1 MNRFIEF
8 CIYRFKPP
16 SPPTPVSPESP
27 ESPVS
32 PVPKKKCCAN
42 FCCNSFDDGNA
53 AEWVTVVHHQR
64 QHRFCTI
71 DCKNEWLNDPSQIGS
86 WSPPL
91 QSQEFEDVV
100 PDLQIDNA

>member
-1 MNRFIEF
+1 MNRFLEF

-16 SPPTPVSPESP
+16 SPQI
-27 ESPVS
+27 PVS
-32 PVPKKKCCAN
+32 PVQKKKKCCAN
-42 FCCNSFDDGNA
+42 FCCNSFDNRN
-53 AEWVTVVHHQR
+53 AEWVTVIHDQR

-91 QSQEFEDVV
+91 QSQECEEIV
-100 PDLQIDNA
+100 PDLHIDNA